1 MAYFYKHIKG
11 MATDLSIHKINWQEA
26 ANGGINLSYVPTFS
40 TYTNNAD
47 TIGQNYGYFIVGGLN
62 TGFSNKEQNIYTK
75 LNVNST
81 LTVKGAGSNS
91 ANTTTIDE
99 NTISSKKITLSSSN
113 SAAGTTEIMEGTIK
127 TRYVYGN
134 STSELHV
141 GLSSSGA
148 ELILGTSNAKLN
160 KPFVVSD
167 YCEAVYFN
175 ATSDKRAKTNIKP
188 ITLSALDYINS
199 IPVYSFDYIQNNKPS
214 IGIMAQDV
222 LNQPIADFN
231 LVENKDANGD
241 GDFMSIRESKL
252 VYILWKAV
260 QELSAEVKELK
271 EQLNK

>member
-11 MATDLSIHKINWQEA
+11 MATDLSIHKIEWSTTSETPTIEDVPSFKITSQNNKEVDFGKIIVTGTGDTAQTIETPLTI
-26 ANGGINLSYVPTFS
+26 NGE
-40 TYTNNAD
+40 
-47 TIGQNYGYFIVGGLN
+47 FIVGGDYAFSGSNGKLTATEMLEFESSNIVIGNNSKTRIADNTITTTKITGESGGLN
-62 TGFSNKEQNIYTK
+62 LQYSSMDTYTK
-75 LNVNST
+75 VCLNQ
-81 LTVKGAGSNS
+81 
-91 ANTTTIDE
+91 
-99 NTISSKKITLSSSN
+99 
-113 SAAGTTEIMEGTIK
+113 
-127 TRYVYGN
+127 
-134 STSELHV
+134 
-141 GLSSSGA
+141 
-148 ELILGTSNAKLN
+148 SNATLN

-222 LNQPIADFN
+222 LSQPIADFN
-231 LVENKDANGD
+231 LVENKDASGD